1 MKFLQCKNLFRKSNS
16 KVQFCDKNQQNKS
29 NLKTNTKNVNFHNF
43 LMWVVW
49 VARECVGRVGAKMWA
64 RKCVCGCVGVAFE
77 CGGFEVVR
85 QGLCVGKCVWWSNYR
100 VFLGSLK
107 FIQIIQHICHMKR
120 HF

>member
-1 MKFLQCKNLFRKSNS
+1 
-16 KVQFCDKNQQNKS
+16 
-29 NLKTNTKNVNFHNF
+29 
-43 LMWVVW
+43 MW
-49 VARECVGRVGAKMWA
+49 GALA
-64 RKCVCGCVGVAFE
+64 RKCGRENVCVGVWE
-77 CGGFEVVR
+77 WRLSVGGFEVVR